1 MAERATAQTR
11 SSVSRTLSRG
21 LAVHCAEFLLLML
34 LRRCREHGRKLK
46 HAGDALSRASSGSS
60 GRKNTLLAMAHHIDS
75 ILLYVFS
82 FWCDDT
88 ANKNCNVQQ
97 WASVYGLVAF
107 VKKQAQHENVPVVL
121 GLWYVAALN

>member
-1 MAERATAQTR
+1 MR
-11 SSVSRTLSRG
+11 
-21 LAVHCAEFLLLML
+21 CAESLLSVL

-46 HAGDALSRASSGSS
+46 HAGDALSRASSGT
-60 GRKNTLLAMAHHIDS
+60 GCRKNTLLAMAHHIDS

-88 ANKNCNVQQ
+88 ASKNCNVQQ

-121 GLWYVAALN
+121 GLWYVAASN